1 MWRKTRK
8 PYGFCYGADPNRNWH
23 YNWRSSW
30 NPCAETYP
38 GSRAFSEPETK
49 AISEHLKKLGPDLIS
64 YFSFHSYSQ
73 LLLIPYGDS
82 AAHRDNY
89 DELFSVGK
97 RMVEEIKNEFGTE
110 YQVGNIVE
118 ILCKHT

>member
-8 PYGFCYGADPNRNWH
+8 PYGFCYGADPNRNWD

-97 RMVEEIKNEFGTE
+97 RMVEEIKNKFGTE